1 MRFKSGLKTV
11 LVIIVVAGIGAL
23 LVWAFIIGRE
33 EFAKEQERERPVKAP
48 LRVSTQGGESVVTLD
63 QATQKKSGIVVAP
76 LKAVSHQEELRAYGM
91 VMELQD
97 LVDLRNSF
105 ATAKAQAEKTQ
116 ASLEASRREYDRLK
130 VLQESRNI
138 SAKVFQAAE
147 AAWRSDEASARAAET
162 ALNVSEG
169 TIRQRW
175 GAILAR
181 SLFDA
186 SPAFERLLQRQDV
199 LVQVTL
205 PPAAHLSSAPRHAR
219 IQSSEWKLTATTLVS
234 PSPRTDPRIQGTS
247 FFYLAPVQGTDLLPG
262 MNVLAYLPNGSQSQG
277 VIVPASAVVWWQG
290 KAWIYR
296 QKDSDRFVRQEIPT
310 DTPVKD
316 GWFVGKGLSSG
327 DRIVVSGAQLLLS
340 EELRSQIQV
349 GG

>member
-1 MRFKSGLKTV
+1 MRFKPGLKTV

-23 LVWAFIIGRE
+23 LVWAFITGNE
-33 EFAKEQERERPVKAP
+33 EFAKEKERERPVKAP
-48 LRVSTQGGESVVTLD
+48 LRVSTQDGESVVTLD
-63 QATQKKSGIVVAP
+63 QATQKKSEIVVAP

-91 VMELQD
+91 VMDLQG
-97 LVDLRNSF
+97 LVDLRNRF
-105 ATAKAQAEKTQ
+105 ATAKAQVEKAQ
-116 ASLEASRREYDRLK
+116 ASLEASRKEYERVK
-130 VLQESRNI
+130 VLHENRNI
-138 SAKVFQAAE
+138 SDKVFQAAE
-147 AAWRSDEASARAAET
+147 AASRSDEASERAAET
-162 ALNVSEG
+162 ALNVIEG

-175 GAILAR
+175 GAVLAKWV
-181 SLFDA
+181 FDG
-186 SPAFERLLQRQDV
+186 SREFERLMQRQDI
-199 LVQVTL
+199 LLQVTL
-205 PPAAHLSSAPRHAR
+205 PPAPHLSSAPRNAR
-219 IQSSEWKLTATTLVS
+219 VQAPEGKIASASLVS
-234 PSPRTDPRIQGTS
+234 PSPSTDPRIQGMS
-247 FFYLAPVQGTDLLPG
+247 FFYLAQVRTDLLPG
-262 MNVLAYLPNGSQSQG
+262 MNVLAYLPNGSQVQG
-277 VIVPASAVVWWQG
+277 VIVPAAAVVWWQG